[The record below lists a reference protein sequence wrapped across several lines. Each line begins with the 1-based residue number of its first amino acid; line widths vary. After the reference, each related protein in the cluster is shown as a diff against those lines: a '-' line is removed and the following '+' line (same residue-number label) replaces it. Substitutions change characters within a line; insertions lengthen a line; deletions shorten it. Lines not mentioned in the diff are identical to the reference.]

1 MDNYTIDVLDA
12 RRDLDIKRWDA
23 IVDKSALPDVYYRP
37 GYVLAYREANTH
49 AVCALLIDA
58 AGFRVLMPM
67 IVANLDM
74 SMVGMVA
81 PARYAY
87 SAYGYGGLLP
97 LDHLRPPNDEQMGAL
112 RAALQEWSQQSGVV
126 CVVVRMHPMA
136 NQESWFDGYER
147 DDAILRKGNATIAVN
162 LEVWNDAEQS
172 IASLTSERR
181 RNLALARKKM
191 SVVWTCGENEATSQA
206 LKVFQSLYNE
216 RMSSLGAGQFFFFA
230 DEYYNALARGLGR
243 HLAIGLAMRSNE
255 PVGGAL
261 FMADVGYAH
270 YHLSASND
278 VGRKLN
284 ATTLL
289 INAGAL
295 WAREC
300 GCKKLHLGGGV
311 SEEDSLFR
319 FKQTFGGIRF
329 TYATLT
335 VIADP
340 AAFASLR
347 DLPNAPWVFAM
358 HSVESVQS
366 ASALSQ

>member
-12 RRDLDIKRWDA
+12 RRDLDLKRWDA

-58 AGFRVLMPM
+58 AGFRVLMPI
-67 IVANLDM
+67 IVAN
-74 SMVGMVA
+74 VGMPETA
-81 PARYAY
+81 PPARYAY
-87 SAYGYGGLLP
+87 SPYGYGGLLP
-97 LDHLRPPNDEQMGAL
+97 LDNLRPPNAAQVGAL
-112 RAALQEWSQQSGVV
+112 RTALQQWSQQSGIV
-126 CVVVRMHPMA
+126 CVVIRMHPMA
-136 NQESWFDGYER
+136 GQELWFDGYVWE
-147 DDAILRKGNATIAVN
+147 DTILKKGNATTAVD
-162 LEVWNDAEQS
+162 LETWNDTDRC
-172 IASLTSERR
+172 IASLTKERR
-181 RNLALARKKM
+181 RNLILARKNID
-191 SVVWTCGENEATSQA
+191 VVWTCGGNEATSQA

-255 PVGGAL
+255 PVAGAL
-261 FMADVGYAH
+261 FMVDIGYAH

-289 INAGAL
+289 VNAGAL

-311 SEEDSLFR
+311 SGEDSLFR

-329 TYATLT
+329 TYSTLT
-335 VIADP
+335 IVADP

-358 HSVESVQS
+358 HRVESVHA